1 MTPDYV
7 ALGCN
12 WVAIEAVERLQDRRP
27 SDRQCV
33 PASVVLDPFT
43 NVMNKGHEANKLLTK
58 SDEHDLPTPRCKC
71 FSYVKQGTVRD
82 SVSSITECVAI

>member
-1 MTPDYV
+1 M

-33 PASVVLDPFT
+33 PTSVVLEPFT

-58 SDEHDLPTPRCKC
+58 SDEHDLPTPRWKC
-71 FSYVKQGTVRD
+71 RYRALSDMGVSVRD
-82 SVSSITECVAI
+82 LLI